1 MAKEIGTIRPG
12 TSIKVQAG
20 DRIRHAIVTE
30 VTDQDSVAVRIGG
43 AGNPTSTIGL
53 DVERVEATKTRG
65 TIFRELD
72 D

>member
-1 MAKEIGTIRPG
+1 MAKKIGTIRAGSSLPVL
-12 TSIKVQAG
+12 TG

-30 VTDQDSVAVRIGG
+30 VTDQDNVAVRIGG
-43 AGNPTSTIGL
+43 AGNETSTIGL
-53 DVERVEATKTRG
+53 DVERVSSTKTRG